1 MTLRS
6 LLLVLTLTGLA
17 HPSVQAAPGD
27 RWERRQERREQLEST
42 FAPQAAQRG
51 DRLSSHEA
59 ARRAQQ
65 QNGGGRVLGVDA
77 VPNGYRVKIVKD
89 GEVRLYLI
97 QDTP

>member
-1 MTLRS
+1 MKLRP
-6 LLLVLTLTGLA
+6 LFLVLTLTGLA
-17 HPSVQAAPGD
+17 HQSVQAAPGD

-42 FAPQAAQRG
+42 LAPQSSQRD
-51 DRLSSHEA
+51 DRLSPHEA
-59 ARRAQQ
+59 ARRAQK

-77 VPNGYRVKIVKD
+77 VPNGYRVKLVKD